1 MGIILIFLMVIRK
14 MILKL
19 YLLFLFF
26 ENDNWDNK
34 CNKKIILT
42 LCNKKAPKNYII
54 TCIIKN
60 NKFEVVIFRL
70 EYDCTYIIFI

>member
-1 MGIILIFLMVIRK
+1 MKVNGDYSNIFNGNSK

-42 LCNKKAPKNYII
+42 LCNKKAPKNYI
-54 TCIIKN
+54 TTYLLLKIIN
-60 NKFEVVIFRL
+60 LMLLFL
-70 EYDCTYIIFI
+70 D

>member
-14 MILKL
+14 MNLKL

-26 ENDNWDNK
+26 KNDNWDIK

-54 TCIIKN
+54 PFDII
-60 NKFEVVIFRL
+60 L
-70 EYDCTYIIFI
+70 LSLH

>member
-42 LCNKKAPKNYII
+42 LCNKKAPNNYII

>member
-14 MILKL
+14 MNLKL

-42 LCNKKAPKNYII
+42 LCNKKAPKN
-54 TCIIKN
+54 
-60 NKFEVVIFRL
+60 
-70 EYDCTYIIFI
+70 

>member
-1 MGIILIFLMVIRK
+1 

-42 LCNKKAPKNYII
+42 LCNKKAPKNYI
-54 TCIIKN
+54 TTYLLLKIIN
-60 NKFEVVIFRL
+60 LMLLFL
-70 EYDCTYIIFI
+70 D